1 MFFIQV
7 IKIANAGMSNS
18 KSSISLPYIEVL
30 SIRFLSEMLH
40 DPLVNINENYSTMG
54 ERFYSVVVTEI
65 N

>member
-1 MFFIQV
+1 MPEWVTQRV
-7 IKIANAGMSNS
+7 QSL
-18 KSSISLPYIEVL
+18 LPYIEVL